1 MADSEPRQLS
11 RSLNVSTLASKFQQV
26 NTTVHGW
33 QGKPQPV
40 ARTESRVSRFSD
52 ARAKFQAQAKEK
64 NTSKMCEE
72 SRKRSPSP
80 GPKTEALVQNF
91 TQLGFTASKNK
102 PCHGDLKDAR
112 SASTWRRS
120 LPDCTSFST
129 ENKEN
134 SAQINFCRSN
144 DFLPNRPP
152 SPMHSSFPRP
162 VARVAPVSNEGSEV
176 EGCAQQGARQEPPLP
191 LELFPVGALPRTRD
205 RKDQKPGHGP
215 VAVEA
220 KTVPGVFELTKPDSN
235 GQKQDVH
242 GKSIEAKRSEEQGSP
257 EKKAGDSRRDV
268 EGDAAPGIGETKE
281 KEPIAEMKPAC
292 AKISKNEDNIFKQS
306 LSKVASEVKEV
317 YGERDL
323 EKSAPVKGNDD
334 ADALDERHYSP
345 SEEAPAVDDIEGKA
359 EKKFCSLQKENR
371 CIQISEKLS
380 VSRANEAADILQI
393 EEVGAKDAVQTPQE
407 GSGLENV
414 AILLAATSD
423 RRRFLDAVGKGG
435 KILASGEN
443 IVEEEGTGTEASFT
457 GRRGERLDQ
466 EGVVQLDVYDMRTN
480 LRRGRDLDRSTQSQ
494 LSNGR
499 RESDACQQPSSLGS
513 SLVGESVG
521 SWLATTSDD
530 LLAINTTKES
540 VVDEKNTSIKE
551 SKAKP
556 RVSFSNEVM
565 EILTYSPAEYDR
577 RNRDVDP
584 ASAAAEW
591 ELEKNVAKL
600 ETLQVDLERGCD
612 GLGLAIIGLGT
623 EPVQIGL
630 EKLGI
635 FVRSVTADGVAARD
649 GRMRVGDQI
658 IEVNGQSLVG
668 VTQAYAASVLRA
680 ALGTVSFL
688 VGREKGVEVQVEE
701 SQATVAPESSALE
714 EEGSVL
720 GLNSSPDLSSFEV
733 EGGISLLADISGSGE
748 GKQVDELESGF
759 IQEDDNVPE
768 LGEEQSDKQ
777 SMVKIGEESGVV
789 TPREE
794 QEELKEALVIENE
807 EIPRNVEQVAEG
819 KGERM
824 MGEISI
830 ASDHEE
836 TGVCLE
842 RSLAEKYLGLVMELE
857 DAKKQV
863 DSLQQLLKQREEEYR
878 VNLADLTARMS
889 CVKCQEVL
897 RKEGEGAREVT
908 IAHNSFLGIERIRPE
923 VSQTSPLPAFHS
935 TPNPS
940 PSGTSTNVLSR
951 SFGVALGASFFT
963 VPVVEEDE
971 RKK

>member
-64 NTSKMCEE
+64 EKRICEE
-72 SRKRSPSP
+72 PRKRSPSP

-91 TQLGFTASKNK
+91 TQLGSVLSTASKSK

-112 SASTWRRS
+112 LVSTWRRS
-120 LPDCTSFST
+120 LPDCTSVST

-144 DFLPNRPP
+144 DFLPSRPP

-162 VARVAPVSNEGSEV
+162 VARVAPGGEE
-176 EGCAQQGARQEPPLP
+176 EGCVQQGARQEPPLP

-205 RKDQKPGHGP
+205 RKDQKPGHDP

-220 KTVPGVFELTKPDSN
+220 KTVPGVFELAKPDSCVDKN
-235 GQKQDVH
+235 SLKQDAH
-242 GKSIEAKRSEEQGSP
+242 GKLMVKLGEAKRSEEEGNSEQ
-257 EKKAGDSRRDV
+257 EVGDNRREV
-268 EGDAAPGIGETKE
+268 GDASASTASCESKGH
-281 KEPIAEMKPAC
+281 IAEMGSVC
-292 AKISKNEDNIFKQS
+292 ANISKNEDNIFKRS
-306 LSKVASEVKEV
+306 LSKVASDVKEL
-317 YGERDL
+317 YGEKVGEESVR
-323 EKSAPVKGNDD
+323 GDD
-334 ADALDERHYSP
+334 NANAEHHSSL
-345 SEEAPAVDDIEGKA
+345 SEEAAVVENEHIESKA
-359 EKKFCSLQKENR
+359 EKKSCSLQKENW
-371 CIQISEKLS
+371 CLQISEKLS
-380 VSRANEAADILQI
+380 VARVNEAADILQI
-393 EEVGAKDAVQTPQE
+393 EEEGGQDAVQAPQE
-407 GSGLENV
+407 GSGLTNV

-423 RRRFLDAVGKGG
+423 RRKFLDAVGKGG
-435 KILASGEN
+435 KMLASEEN
-443 IVEEEGTGTEASFT
+443 LAEEEGPGIEATFRS
-457 GRRGERLDQ
+457 GRERLDQ
-466 EGVVQLDVYDMRTN
+466 EDKVQPDVSGVRTN
-480 LRRGRDLDRSTQSQ
+480 LRRGRDLDKSTQSQ

-540 VVDEKNTSIKE
+540 LVDEKNASLKE
-551 SKAKP
+551 AKAKP

-600 ETLQVDLERGCD
+600 ETLQVDLERGCE

-623 EPVQIGL
+623 EPVQVGF

-635 FVRSVTADGVAARD
+635 FVRSVTAGGVAARD

-688 VGREKGVEVQVEE
+688 VGREKVVEVQVEE
-701 SQATVAPESSALE
+701 SQTTVTPESSALE
-714 EEGSVL
+714 EEESVL

-733 EGGISLLADISGSGE
+733 EGGISLLGDISVGGE

-759 IQEDDNVPE
+759 IQENESFPG
-768 LGEEQSDKQ
+768 LGEEQGEQQ
-777 SMVKIGEESGVV
+777 SIVVIKEESCAV
-789 TPREE
+789 TPKE
-794 QEELKEALVIENE
+794 QQEVKEAFVLEKE
-807 EIPRNVEQVAEG
+807 EMPRNVGQTAVG
-819 KGERM
+819 DGV

-836 TGVCLE
+836 TGGCLE

-857 DAKKQV
+857 DTKRQV
-863 DSLQQLLKQREEEYR
+863 DSLQQLLKRREEEYR
-878 VNLADLTARMS
+878 VNVADLTARIS
-889 CVKCQEVL
+889 CVNCRGVL
-897 RKEGEGAREVT
+897 RKEDEGTIEVT
-908 IAHNSFLGIERIRPE
+908 MAHNSFLGIGRSRPE
-923 VSQTSPLPAFHS
+923 VSQSSPLPAFHS

-940 PSGTSTNVLSR
+940 PSGTNVLSR
-951 SFGVALGASFFT
+951 SLGIAGLGASFFT
-963 VPVVEEDE
+963 VPVIEENE
-971 RKK
+971 LKK